1 MRKVSNGLFDESDVI
16 PFLFIFRTSIA
27 NYRPVVLWHGMGDS
41 CCNPDSMGKIQ
52 ELINETLP
60 GTYTYSIML
69 GKDEGED
76 KKA

>member
-1 MRKVSNGLFDESDVI
+1 MISYAY
-16 PFLFIFRTSIA
+16 FIIILSALAYYAEAI
-27 NYRPVVLWHGMGDS
+27 YRPVVLWHGMGDS

-52 ELINETLP
+52 ELINDTLP